1 VTAQPT
7 RRIAGTPLLFFAAAM
22 VLGLGRP
29 AALAEP
35 WPPSVHAVYEVSF
48 TGINVGTFEFQSSAD
63 GQVYTLTA
71 NAKLSALLGVF
82 NWNSDTRSSG
92 RMVGERP
99 KPAAF
104 TFDYSGNS
112 KAGSTKMSF
121 ADDSVTNVTHVP
133 PVEFTDGIVPV
144 HEQHLKG
151 VLDPLSAVLA
161 LTRGSP
167 TSPCGRR
174 IPIYDGRQRFDLLL
188 SYGGQTRIREQQ
200 PSGQPEIAYICRV
213 RYLPIAGH
221 RIDQETKFMAS
232 TNSIEIVLRPIPS
245 ANIFIP
251 YQITIPTIAGAA
263 ALVSKRIDIVT
274 PSKGQIALVH

>member
-1 VTAQPT
+1 MTAQPT
-7 RRIAGTPLLFFAAAM
+7 RRIAGRPLLLFAAAM
-22 VLGLGRP
+22 LLGLGRP
-29 AALAEP
+29 SAVAET
-35 WPPSVHAVYEVSF
+35 WPPSVRAVFDVNF
-48 TGINVGTFEFQSSAD
+48 TGINVGTLEFRSSAD

-92 RMVGERP
+92 RFVGESP

-104 TFDYSGNS
+104 TFDYNS
-112 KAGSTKMSF
+112 NSRAGSTKMSF
-121 ADDSVTNVTHVP
+121 ADDTVTNVTHVP
-133 PVEFTDGIVPV
+133 PVQFRSGIVPV

-161 LTRGSP
+161 LTHGSA
-167 TSPCGRR
+167 TNPCSRR

-188 SYGGQTRIREQQ
+188 SYRGQTRISEQR
-200 PSGQPEIAYICRV
+200 PSGQPGIAYVCRV

-232 TNSIEIVLRPIPS
+232 TNAIEIVLRPIPS
-245 ANIFIP
+245 AHIFIP

-263 ALVSKRIDIVT
+263 TLVSKRIDIVT

>member
-1 VTAQPT
+1 MD
-7 RRIAGTPLLFFAAAM
+7 GTQLLLFAAAV

-29 AALAEP
+29 AAVAEAGRS
-35 WPPSVHAVYEVSF
+35 SVRAIYDVNF
-48 TGINVGTFEFQSSAD
+48 TGINVGTLEFQSSAD

-82 NWNSDTRSSG
+82 SWNGDTRSSG
-92 RMVGERP
+92 RIVGESP

-104 TFDYSGNS
+104 TFDYNS
-112 KAGSTKMSF
+112 NSRTGSTKMSF
-121 ADDSVTNVTHVP
+121 ADDAVTNVTHVP
-133 PVEFTDGIVPV
+133 PVRFRSGIVPV

-161 LTRGSP
+161 LIHGSA
-167 TSPCGRR
+167 TNPCGRR
-174 IPIYDGRQRFDLLL
+174 LPIFDGRQRFDLLL
-188 SYGGQTRIREQQ
+188 SYGGQTRIREQR
-200 PSGQPEIAYICRV
+200 PSGQPGIAYVCRV

-232 TNSIEIVLRPIPS
+232 TDAIEIVLRPIPS
-245 ANIFIP
+245 ANMFIP

-263 ALVSKRIDIVT
+263 TLVAKRVDIVT